1 MGRHWQVMA
10 RSFSVNGFAVAA
22 DATRCSGSVSTVIV
36 DSAIAASPAVP
47 KHDSSSGAAPTAVT
61 NAARKAGSIIATGSA
76 SIGAAKRKRA

>member
-1 MGRHWQVMA
+1 
-10 RSFSVNGFAVAA
+10 
-22 DATRCSGSVSTVIV
+22 VSTVIV